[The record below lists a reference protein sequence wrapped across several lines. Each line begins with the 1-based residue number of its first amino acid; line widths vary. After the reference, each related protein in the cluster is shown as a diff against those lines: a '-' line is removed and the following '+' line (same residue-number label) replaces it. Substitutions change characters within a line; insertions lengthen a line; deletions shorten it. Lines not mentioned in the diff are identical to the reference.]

1 MSLNTSEALPQ
12 VDFPAAS
19 LLYDRS
25 SKERAGS
32 AIRIECAEDIVRAR
46 KLGTRV
52 ARASGCNDTR
62 LLILNTVISEL
73 CRNLLLYAGGGEIEL
88 NVENRIEGPQVVVTA
103 KDSGP
108 GIADIK
114 KAMSGGRYPGSSGS
128 PGMGLYGIQQLADE
142 IGISSDSAGTCVT
155 VRIGVFQDNSV

>member
-52 ARASGCNDTR
+52 ARASGCSDTR

-103 KDSGP
+103 MDSGP
-108 GIADIK
+108 GIADIE
-114 KAMSGGRYPGSSGS
+114 KAMSGGPSGSSSS